1 MDLTPQG
8 LPPGRLD
15 PIRRYVERSL
25 FERPVGAPNRR
36 TDLSR
41 ERPGRRDTQP
51 DVLPKAIPVAAEP
64 RIRQTAIA
72 ATRLFTHKAY
82 WDGCSDE
89 LLFTM
94 VLTVSVGIQGALDG
108 VEKC

>member
-1 MDLTPQG
+1 VQRRARTVQG
-8 LPPGRLD
+8 NRLSSQTSPKRSRSAEITEGD
-15 PIRRYVERSL
+15 GDSSTAPRRK
-25 FERPVGAPNRR
+25 N
-36 TDLSR
+36 
-41 ERPGRRDTQP
+41 
-51 DVLPKAIPVAAEP
+51 LPKAIPVAAEP

-72 ATRLFTHKAY
+72 ATRLFTHEAY